1 MSETHPLG
9 APDRD
14 AQERPMAWIYAAVLL
29 IEVVVLV
36 ALWGFS
42 RYFGQ

>member
-1 MSETHPLG
+1 MSETHPVS
-9 APDRD
+9 ATDRD
-14 AQERPMAWIYAAVLL
+14 GQERPMAWIYAAVLL

-42 RYFGQ
+42 RHFGQ